1 MREFPNVKT
10 LDFLP
15 ISEKDMEERKIEQF
29 DFIYICGDA
38 YVDHPSFGH
47 AIITRF
53 LDSLGYKVGI
63 ISQPD
68 WRRKENF
75 MKLGKPKYA
84 FLVSSGNI
92 DSMVNHYTSS
102 KKRRRED
109 LYSPGGKAGAR
120 PDRALIVYCNKL
132 REAYKEVPIIIGGVE
147 ASLRRF
153 AHYDYWDDKVR
164 RSILFDCKADLLI
177 YGMGERPIEEIAEA
191 LSSGIDIKYMNYI
204 SGTAYITNSLEGLR
218 DVAFIQ
224 SYEEVALDKKKYA
237 KAFLVQSKEQDYETG
252 KIIIQPHGDRYLV
265 QNPPSKPLDQYE
277 LDRVYKLSYAR
288 NYHPIYEAFGGIP
301 ALEEVKFSITSHR
314 GCYGGCSFC
323 ALNFHQ
329 GRVIQG
335 RSHESILEEAK
346 EMIEAPD
353 FKGYIHDV
361 GGPTANFRQAACKK
375 QIKEGVCKERQCMF
389 PAPCKNL
396 IVDHKDYLE
405 LLRKL
410 RSLPRVKKVF
420 IRSGIR
426 YDYVLLDKSNEF
438 LQELCKHH
446 VSGQLKVAPEHVSEK
461 VLKLMG
467 KPGKKVYDRF
477 KDKYFQTN
485 KKLGKDQYL
494 VPYLMSGH
502 PGSDLKAAIELAEYV
517 RDMGY
522 NPEQIQDFYPTPG
535 SLSTAMYYTGL
546 DPRTMEKV
554 YVAKSPV
561 EKAMQKA
568 LIQYRKPKNYDLV
581 FKALNLANRTDLIG
595 YGSQCLIKPKP
606 REAFYKDIRDKK
618 KPRRKQLQNNSKK

>member
-1 MREFPNVKT
+1 MKNIDT
-10 LDFLP
+10 SAFLP
-15 ISEKDMEERKIEQF
+15 ISGEDMKERGIEQF

-47 AIITRF
+47 AIITRL
-53 LDSLGYKVGI
+53 LDSLGFKVGI
-63 ISQPD
+63 IPQPD
-68 WRRKENF
+68 WREKESF
-75 MKLGKPKYA
+75 MILGKPKYA

-92 DSMVNHYTSS
+92 DSMVNHYTSL
-102 KKRRRED
+102 KRRRRTD

-132 REAYKEVPIIIGGVE
+132 REAYKDVPIIIGGVE

-164 RSILFDCKADLLI
+164 RSILFDSKADLLI
-177 YGMGERPIEEIAEA
+177 YGMGEKPIQEIAEA
-191 LSSGIDIKYMNYI
+191 LSGGIDIKYINYVN
-204 SGTAYITNSLEGLR
+204 GTAYITSSMEGLR
-218 DVAFIQ
+218 DAAFIN
-224 SYEEVALDKKKYA
+224 SWEEVASDKKKYA
-237 KAFLVQSKEQDYETG
+237 KAFLIQSREQDYETG
-252 KIIIQPHGDRYLV
+252 KIVVQPHGDRYLV
-265 QNPPSKPLDQYE
+265 QNPPAKPLDQYE
-277 LDRVYKLSYAR
+277 LDSVYALPYAR
-288 NYHPIYEAFGGIP
+288 NYHPVYEGKGGIP

-329 GRVIQG
+329 GRVIQK

-346 EMIEAPD
+346 LMTEAPD

-375 QIKEGVCKERQCMF
+375 QEKEGVCRERQCMF

-396 IVDHKDYLE
+396 IVDHKDYLK
-405 LLRKL
+405 LLREI
-410 RSLPRVKKVF
+410 RALPNIKKVF

-426 YDYVLLDKSNEF
+426 YDYVLQDKSDEF
-438 LQELCKHH
+438 LKELCKHH
-446 VSGQLKVAPEHVSEK
+446 VSGQLKVAPEHISEK

-467 KPGKKVYDRF
+467 KPGQKVYDRF
-477 KDKYFQTN
+477 KDKYFETN
-485 KKLGKDQYL
+485 RKLGLDQYL

-502 PGSDLKAAIELAEYV
+502 PGSDLKAAVELAEYV

-554 YVAKSPV
+554 YVPKSPA

-568 LIQYRKPKNYDLV
+568 LIQYRNPKNYDLV
-581 FKALNLANRTDLIG
+581 FKALNLAKRTDLIG
-595 YGSQCLIKPKP
+595 YGSQCLIRPKPK
-606 REAFYKDIRDKK
+606 EAFHKAVKGNK
-618 KPRRKQLQNNSKK
+618 MTKRKTKNNSK